1 MPSYL
6 LLWTEV
12 HEWGIVQEIW
22 DPRGIYI
29 SIPAIKIKHIIFKNI
44 EMGKKKNQ
52 TQPYAANV
60 LWTFKRK
67 HLLLYLSH

>member
-44 EMGKKKNQ
+44 EMGKKKKKSN
-52 TQPYAANV
+52 T
-60 LWTFKRK
+60 TICSECIMDF
-67 HLLLYLSH
+67 